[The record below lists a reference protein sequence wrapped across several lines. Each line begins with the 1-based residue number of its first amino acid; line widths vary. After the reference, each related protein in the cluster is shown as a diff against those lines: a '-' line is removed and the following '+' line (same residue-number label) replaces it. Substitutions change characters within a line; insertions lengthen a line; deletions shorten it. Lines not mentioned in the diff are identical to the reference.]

1 MPLNL
6 RPTTLEQ
13 LPDFNLLSKG
23 LSAHRDS
30 SSQVLLGICVLEKK
44 ARSKPM
50 REIVKRITSHGDIKV
65 VYFPNDLILHQPIE
79 NWPVVDVLIS
89 FYSDGFPLKK
99 AISYV
104 DTVHPFCINDLRL
117 QQALQ
122 DRREVYSRLKGA
134 KIPVARH
141 FAVSRDRMDIDE
153 ADVVFDGSTLSFRGF
168 QTLQTPFVEK
178 PVDGE
183 DHNVW
188 IYFGPE
194 SPCGPGVRRLFRKV
208 DCKSSE
214 FFPGPCD
221 VRRDGAY
228 LYEEFLEVKDAKD
241 LKAYTVLP
249 DYVHG
254 ELRKTPALDGIVERD
269 DRGKEVREVCVLSH
283 EERRAAKM
291 IGQAFGQRVCGFD
304 ILRKPDKSF
313 IVCDV
318 NGWSFVKGDHH
329 YYDHTARVLRQLV
342 IQAKSRLV
350 ARHENRTSEDMPPG
364 TTEADLGQLEAVVCV
379 ARYADRRPK
388 GKIKVVLPISIVN
401 SVFGRVKAHT
411 TISRDR
417 TPQKVLEF
425 HETLLK
431 LRDSDAPA
439 ELRESAMQLVRAL
452 DDERLTNATLTFHRK
467 ECQAT
472 CPSGKNTEAVVVLKW
487 GGRLSHA
494 GVSQT
499 REAALAFAEGVLPAD
514 RREDFLKEM
523 RIFHSSE
530 ARTSRTAEVF
540 YETLAS
546 AYPDAVAPAAQALVT
561 EDRMLQWKAGKVRL
575 RRRKIDKKLVSI
587 LLANR
592 VFGFQQSDYTDEEI
606 ASLLPT
612 GLKALGNPTRALKEL
627 TRLMERLVADLGE
640 AIDPEG
646 VACGGEPHRVVLWR
660 WTHLLTRLRDE
671 TCMHTAVIKD
681 IYDAAKYDAIH
692 NRQLV
697 SGVSMVYPVVHGLAE
712 LVIGAEYGITP
723 QDKRSLAN
731 RISSN
736 LLNAIITDLE
746 LAMHGTPFITAANTR
761 WQTPV
766 LRSVGLPLNHKGS
779 NLNIADLASIREN
792 DPVENEP
799 DIDALS
805 EFSVLSTPGGLGDP
819 QSMMSDLRG
828 FSVTVD
834 TAFDPA
840 TFDLSSPEMPQ
851 SVPRNFETSSVVPV
865 GLTHR
870 EWERQMRR
878 QGPGDTRSGRLTMY
892 FADTTHITA
901 LTRLFL
907 YTHVPGLSLNYRPV
921 SDMSYL
927 SHLVFKLYRTVDGK
941 YSVRVE
947 LSTGASHNPFQ
958 ALGQDHALPI
968 DTALPLIDCIK
979 LPVLRNLFNRLAH
992 SSRSRSEETLKGILA
1007 VFRHGDRTPKQKVK
1021 VRVQYSP
1028 LLGHLGDLRKDLVIK
1043 AEYEQDW
1050 MGRFV
1055 QILEDAVY
1063 DARVRDAGLV
1073 ADWASEQAGLRQ
1085 VLSCCKS
1092 TFDGLKIQAK
1102 DRTTNGVPGALL
1114 ICKWGGSLTRA
1125 GRHQAKK
1132 LGAVFRESVLPSD
1145 PVKKRQFLANAKVYT
1160 NNERRVHRSA
1170 ITFSQALFSPD
1181 PIPADLVQENSLL
1194 IEQPKKLSGLLDKA
1208 KEDLRNVLLTPPDLY
1223 SYRNMAS
1230 AFDDLSTRLSPE
1242 LLDYLTENPNPEAAL
1257 IEVYSQIEHLIRE
1270 LEPLLDKYSPETN
1283 LGPHETL
1290 DLMMSR
1296 WKKARDDFKH
1306 PKTGVWDTSKIPDI
1320 FDGIKFDALHSCRED
1335 FLLGSPIVDTL
1346 KSMYEAVVDLAN
1358 IVIPHEYGMTAD
1370 ERLRIATYSTGP
1382 LMYKLAR
1389 TADNMMFE
1397 AVPSLRLYFTSES
1410 HLHGILNLLLMSGV
1424 EGMLLDR
1431 SDIVELDF
1439 FTHVVFKVYESA
1451 ASRFRIE
1458 VLFSTGATHN
1468 PFRDGD
1474 GTALSVEAPVLVHEG
1489 LTPAELQKLLPSID
1503 FSEFLR

>member
-1 MPLNL
+1 
-6 RPTTLEQ
+6 
-13 LPDFNLLSKG
+13 
-23 LSAHRDS
+23 
-30 SSQVLLGICVLEKK
+30 
-44 ARSKPM
+44 M
-50 REIVKRITSHGDIKV
+50 RQIIKRITSHGDIKV
-65 VYFPNDLILHQPIE
+65 VYFGNSTILGQPIE

-89 FYSDGFPLKK
+89 FYSSGFPLEK
-99 AISYV
+99 AVRYV
-104 DTVHPFCINDLRL
+104 DLVRPFCINDLRL
-117 QQALQ
+117 QLCLQ
-122 DRREVYSRLKGA
+122 DRREVYWRLNQA
-134 KIPVARH
+134 KVPTPSY
-141 FAVSRDRMDIDE
+141 FAVSRDKEIIDE
-153 ADVVFDGSTLSFRGF
+153 TDIVFDGASITFRG
-168 QTLQTPFVEK
+168 QTIPTPFVEK

-269 DRGKEVREVCVLSH
+269 DLGREVREVCVLSH

-304 ILRKPDKSF
+304 ILRKPDGSF

-342 IQAKSRLV
+342 IQAKNRLV
-350 ARHENRTSEDMPPG
+350 ARYENRTAAPDEPDNELG
-364 TTEADLGQLEAVVCV
+364 TLEAVVCV
-379 ARYADRRPK
+379 HRYADRSPK
-388 GKIKVVLPISIVN
+388 GKLKVMLPISLLNRIY
-401 SVFGRVKAHT
+401 GRLRAHS
-411 TISRDR
+411 TISADK
-417 TPQKVLEF
+417 TPQKVQEFLEG
-425 HETLLK
+425 LLK
-431 LRDSDAPA
+431 LQEEGVADAHA
-439 ELRESAMQLVRAL
+439 DAVRQLIAGLTNPHQTHVSISFHPL
-452 DDERLTNATLTFHRK
+452 DDETTFLSSTDFD
-467 ECQAT
+467 E
-472 CPSGKNTEAVVVLKW
+472 SAVAAVVLKW
-487 GGRLSHA
+487 GGQLTHA
-494 GVSQT
+494 GVAQT
-499 REAALAFAEGVLPAD
+499 RDAAIAFSEALPAD
-514 RREDFLKEM
+514 RRAEFLEDA
-523 RIFHSSE
+523 RVFHASE
-530 ARTSRTAEVF
+530 ARAAKTAEVF
-540 YETLAS
+540 YGTLVS
-546 AYPDAVAPAAQALVT
+546 VNDDADMLPTAKAMIAD
-561 EDRMLQWKAGKVRL
+561 DRMLQWKPGKVRSK
-575 RRRKIDKKLVSI
+575 RARIEERVVSV
-587 LLANR
+587 LMADR
-592 VFGFQQSDYTDEEI
+592 VFGFKPSDYTDDEI
-606 ASLLPT
+606 ASLLPA
-612 GLKALGNPTRALKEL
+612 GLRAIGNPTAALRELQKE
-627 TRLMERLVADLGE
+627 MQRLVGDLRE
-640 AIDPEG
+640 AIEPNG
-646 VACGGEPHRVVLWR
+646 HACSDEPHKAVLKR
-660 WTHLLTRLRDE
+660 WELLLSKIMTPQCIGTTL
-671 TCMHTAVIKD
+671 IKD

-746 LAMHGTPFITAANTR
+746 LAVHGTPPMTVANTR
-761 WQTPV
+761 PGSPV
-766 LRSVGLPLNHKGS
+766 GMARQLGVSVMEPPATIAIHNQSSLRSQRANS
-779 NLNIADLASIREN
+779 M
-792 DPVENEP
+792 
-799 DIDALS
+799 LS
-805 EFSVLSTPGGLGDP
+805 DDEYYNSELSLVSTPTTGAP
-819 QSMMSDLRG
+819 NSVKSDASRSLTNSLRLRDE
-828 FSVTVD
+828 S
-834 TAFDPA
+834 P
-840 TFDLSSPEMPQ
+840 FDLDPDRLDFEVSNI
-851 SVPRNFETSSVVPV
+851 VPLSQ
-865 GLTHR
+865 THID
-870 EWERQMRR
+870 WERRMREMR
-878 QGPGDTRSGRLTMY
+878 PDNIHHGRLTMY
-892 FADTTHITA
+892 FADTSHITA

-907 YTHVPGLSLNYRPV
+907 FTHVPGLSLNYRPV

-927 SHLVFKLYRTVDGK
+927 SHLVFKLYRNCAGR

-992 SSRSRSEETLKGILA
+992 SSRSRPEETLKGILA

-1021 VRVQYSP
+1021 VRVQYPP

-1055 QILEDAVY
+1055 QILEDAVHCPREC
-1063 DARVRDAGLV
+1063 DTNAV
-1073 ADWASEQAGLRQ
+1073 ADWAGEQHGMRQ
-1085 VLSCCKS
+1085 ILSCCKA
-1092 TFDGLKIQAK
+1092 TYDGLKIQAK
-1102 DRTTNGVPGALL
+1102 DKSDNSGPAALL

-1194 IEQPKKLSGLLDKA
+1194 IEQPQKISTLLDSTKA
-1208 KEDLRNVLLTPPDLY
+1208 ELRDVILNPPDLY
-1223 SYRNMAS
+1223 RYPNMAT
-1230 AFDDLSTRLSPE
+1230 AYDDLSARLSPE

-1431 SDIVELDF
+1431 SDILELDF

-1451 ASRFRIE
+1451 ASHFRIE
-1458 VLFSTGATHN
+1458 VFFSTGATHN

-1489 LTPAELQKLLPSID
+1489 LSPAELQKLLPSID